1 MALENRAYEIFA
13 QEYAQHHNCRKAAI
27 AAGRSPS
34 TGTSILQRAEV
45 QNRIDQL
52 ADQAFTKANIT
63 AFRVIKELA
72 RIAFADPRGL
82 YDEFG
87 NFIPVHEL
95 DDDTAAV
102 VAGIKVSIEGG
113 KRGRLKRGHE
123 ESGNEE
129 EMPIIVTK
137 DVKIV
142 GKTEALVVLAKHF
155 KLIGDEADGANALAN
170 ALADRLNSAK
180 RRENAQRE
188 AEDATVIDPVA
199 RAPSTAQRT
208 GSGLL
213 SYGMPDE
220 PSNPND
226 VTAPR
231 LQRAKFDPESLHFDL
246 PGAEVAGAAETRSAQ
261 VAPPRLPRS
270 GILSAPPPP
279 PGGIDLL
286 ADLDGLDEPATPLAL
301 APLHSSAPSSFAVR
315 PSRPPQPRGDG
326 DEVFW

>member
-1 MALENRAYEIFA
+1 VALENRAYELFA

-34 TGTSILQRAEV
+34 TGSALLQRPEV

-129 EMPIIVTK
+129 DTPIIVTK

-155 KLIGDEADGANALAN
+155 KLIGDEVDGANALAN
-170 ALADRLNSAK
+170 ALADRLNAAK
-180 RRENAQRE
+180 RRENQRAE
-188 AEDATVIDPVA
+188 AEDAVM
-199 RAPSTAQRT
+199 RAPSSAQRA
-208 GSGLL
+208 GSGML
-213 SYGMPDE
+213 SYGVPDE
-220 PSNPND
+220 PSNPDD
-226 VTAPR
+226 VTSPR

-246 PGAEVAGAAETRSAQ
+246 PGAEVAQDRAPAQ
-261 VAPPRLPRS
+261 AQSRP
-270 GILSAPPPP
+270 SAPGATPATPPHP
-279 PGGIDLL
+279 TGGIDML
-286 ADLDGLDEPATPLAL
+286 ADLDDDDDDFEPQRPPPLPMSMRTNSTPPA
-301 APLHSSAPSSFAVR
+301 FAMR
-315 PSRPPQPRGDG
+315 PSQQPQGDG
-326 DEVFW
+326 DETFW